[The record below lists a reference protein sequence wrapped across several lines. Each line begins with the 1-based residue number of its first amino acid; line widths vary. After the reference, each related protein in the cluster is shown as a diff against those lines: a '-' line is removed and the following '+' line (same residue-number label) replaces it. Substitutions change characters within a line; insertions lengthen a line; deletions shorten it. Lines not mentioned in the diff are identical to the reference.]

1 MTDSQPLVGQIISQY
16 RVLERL
22 GGGGMGVVYKAEDTK
37 LGRMVALK
45 FLPDDVSSDKL
56 ALERFLREA
65 RAAAAL
71 SHSNICTIFE
81 IGEYQG
87 RSYIAMEL
95 LKGATLKH
103 RIAGGPLPFDTL
115 LDSAIQSADALDAAH
130 SESIIHRDIKPANIF
145 LTDRGQTKILDF
157 GLAKLMTEPDAD
169 GHTVTRGATVGDE
182 NLTSPG
188 VAVGTVAYMS
198 PEQTLGKDL
207 DSRTDI
213 FSLGVVLYEM
223 ATGRQAFSGSTPA
236 AVFDAI
242 LNRAPIAPVRIN
254 PDVPQ
259 ELERIINKSLEK
271 DRNMRYQT
279 AADLRTDLKR
289 LQRDYGSSKTQIST
303 TEPAAPSSVTVS
315 GSSQTNYAVASPQAG
330 DGSNP
335 SGGTS
340 SAKSSSGSGS
350 AAIVLGE
357 AKKHKGAL

>member
-1 MTDSQPLVGQIISQY
+1 MTDAPSLVGQTISQY

-45 FLPDDVSSDKL
+45 FLPDEVSNDKL
-56 ALERFLREA
+56 ALERLLREA

-71 SHSNICTIFE
+71 SHPNICTIFE

-103 RIAGGPLPFDTL
+103 RIADGPLPFDTL

-157 GLAKLMTEPDAD
+157 GLAKLMTAPDAD
-169 GHTVTRGATVGDE
+169 GDTVTRGATVGAE

-188 VAVGTVAYMS
+188 VAVGTVAYMW

-223 ATGRQAFSGSTPA
+223 ATGRQAFSGSTSA

-242 LNRAPIAPVRIN
+242 LNRAPVAPVRIN
-254 PDVPQ
+254 PDVPA

-271 DRNMRYQT
+271 DRTMRYQT

-289 LQRDYGSSKTQIST
+289 LQRDSGSSKTQVSSADNFSST
-303 TEPAAPSSVTVS
+303 NVATVAA
-315 GSSQTNYAVASPQAG
+315 GSSGAN
-330 DGSNP
+330 
-335 SGGTS
+335 
-340 SAKSSSGSGS
+340 S
-350 AAIVLGE
+350 AATVPPPPPPT
-357 AKKHKGAL
+357 H